1 MDVFSM
7 PNEFEVKI
15 ELRGGEGYKI
25 FGSGG
30 EEKASP
36 RSEKIANLQTPQAEG
51 VCKVKV
57 YGL

>member
-1 MDVFSM
+1 M

-57 YGL
+57 YGV